1 MYWFCKLMKK
11 NVQLNHEI
19 VAKQQEYMVQNE
31 QVHVSIQRFHYK
43 KSSKYFSTAVI
54 ESFSMIYWIR
64 YKNLLY
70 DSINQRTLIIKYS
83 ICKTCTEVALEKI
96 KSSLN
101 EKSNSLLYTSLL
113 YSN

>member
-1 MYWFCKLMKK
+1 MKK

-54 ESFSMIYWIR
+54 ESFSMI
-64 YKNLLY
+64 N
-70 DSINQRTLIIKYS
+70 
-83 ICKTCTEVALEKI
+83 
-96 KSSLN
+96 
-101 EKSNSLLYTSLL
+101 
-113 YSN
+113 